1 MSLLA
6 DVDTGRI
13 ARRARRGSPA
23 EETSNVRSSLPLD
36 GRVALVTGGGSGIG
50 RATAIALA
58 ERGATVTVAGRRL
71 EALDRTAAAHPR
83 ISAVAGD
90 VSRSDDAEQIV
101 ETAAE
106 ATGRLDVLVNNAGVA
121 RVTPLAQTD
130 PKVAHRLWAT
140 NVLGPTLLAK
150 HALPYL
156 ELTRGTII
164 NVTSSFGHKPGPGIS
179 QYAASKAALEHLT
192 RSWALELADRGI
204 RVNAVAPGPTESEAL
219 QQSGL
224 DPAQIE
230 AIKEDERQRIPL
242 GRRGDPTDIARW
254 IAALAEPSAD
264 WITGQV
270 IGIDGGFEL
279 G

>member
-1 MSLLA
+1 MTIAIDRSQ
-6 DVDTGRI
+6 GRQ
-13 ARRARRGSPA
+13 
-23 EETSNVRSSLPLD
+23 RSSQPFE
-36 GRVALVTGGGSGIG
+36 GTVALVTGGGSGIG
-50 RATAIALA
+50 RASAIALA
-58 ERGATVTVAGRRL
+58 ERGATVTVVGRRP

-83 ISAVAGD
+83 IRAVAGD
-90 VSRSDDAEQIV
+90 VSRVGDAERVV
-101 ETAAE
+101 ETATDG
-106 ATGRLDVLVNNAGVA
+106 TGRLDVLVNNAGVA

-130 PKVAHRLWAT
+130 PEVAHQLWAT

-156 ELTRGTII
+156 EETRGTII

-224 DPAQIE
+224 DWDQIE
-230 AIKEDERQRIPL
+230 AIKEDERRRIPL

-254 IAALAEPSAD
+254 IVVLADPSAD

-270 IGIDGGFEL
+270 LGVDGGFEL